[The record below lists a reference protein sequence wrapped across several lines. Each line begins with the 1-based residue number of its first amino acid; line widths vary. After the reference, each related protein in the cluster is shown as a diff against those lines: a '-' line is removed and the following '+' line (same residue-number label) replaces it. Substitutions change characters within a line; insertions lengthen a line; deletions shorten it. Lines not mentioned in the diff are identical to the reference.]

1 MPTNDVERGA
11 ADVGTTDGTDRYRAG
26 PRGSGDEGGGGQLV
40 PTAVV
45 VAAVVIPVIL
55 LIVVL
60 VMVRNVGDDAARAAA
75 SEPVTAV
82 TVPAPGAESDE
93 CLGLVEAL
101 PDALGDASRVAFTE
115 PAPPGAAAYRMPDAE
130 PVVVRCGLDAPPS
143 FTVGVALQ
151 EVNGVQ
157 WFNEPD
163 PNPAV
168 TASTWVAVDR
178 PQYVA
183 VTLPGGSGTGP
194 IQDLSDA
201 LVKHLDEVEPRPA
214 PIG

>member
-1 MPTNDVERGA
+1 M
-11 ADVGTTDGTDRYRAG
+11 GTTGADSSDRYDAG
-26 PRGSGDEGGGGQLV
+26 PRDSG
-40 PTAVV
+40 PTVSPPVSRAVV
-45 VAAVVIPVIL
+45 VTAVAIPLVMLAVVLIL
-55 LIVVL
+55 
-60 VMVRNVGDDAARAAA
+60 VRGVSEDAAESAA

-82 TVPAPGAESDE
+82 TIPAPGAETTE
-93 CLGLVEAL
+93 CLSLVEAL
-101 PDALGDASRVAFTE
+101 PDALGDAERVALNE

-130 PVVVRCGLDAPPS
+130 PVVVRCGLPAPPT
-143 FTVGVALQ
+143 FTVGATLQ

-157 WFNEPD
+157 WFNEADPD
-163 PNPAV
+163 PAV
-168 TASTWVAVDR
+168 TSSTWVAVDR

-201 LVKHLDEVEPRPA
+201 LSAGLEAVDPRPA